1 VTGFRYHWT
10 TKWIVLFLTVG
21 LFCGGHSLLPRETN
35 LDSLF
40 KWAIKNYLEG
50 KYREVIKDLELL
62 LSYCSED
69 QKQLRGKI
77 HLLMG
82 AAHEQLG
89 NPREARENYQSSL
102 ELLETYSIEGVDL
115 TLLEEYQRIFMNK
128 QKPVKPG
135 IIVKPKEKPKKRKPA
150 VLWLILGG
158 VVIAGGAALLV
169 LKKETTSGLPDQYTL
184 TINIVGQGIV
194 TIDPPGGTYGPRSV
208 VILTAIPAAGW
219 EFYNWYGDVTLL
231 KNPTRIQMNSNKTV
245 TAAFVDISGITRIF
259 GHIMVFPAISTSRC
273 RMAMPFNMPENGT
286 IHSVTMYHSGGSGRM
301 ILAVYEGENMPRNR
315 LSVTPE
321 TNVNSSDGWQTI
333 SLTSPVSVRGGQTVW
348 LAWVYENNPGIAT
361 GFGSPSANSSNSG
374 WEEGMPEQF
383 GSINRAYNI
392 YSIYATYIPN

>member
-1 VTGFRYHWT
+1 VTRFRHHWT
-10 TKWIVLFLTVG
+10 TKWIVLFLALG
-21 LFCGGHSLLPRETN
+21 LFWGGHSLLPRETN

-40 KWAIKNYLEG
+40 KWSIKNYLDG

-77 HLLMG
+77 YLLLG

-102 ELLETYSIEGVDL
+102 ELLETYTIEGVDL
-115 TLLEEYQRIFMNK
+115 TLLEEYQSIFMNK

-135 IIVKPKEKPKKRKPA
+135 IIVKPKAKPKKRKPG

-169 LKKETTSGLPDQYTL
+169 LKKDTTPALPGQYTL
-184 TINIVGQGIV
+184 TINTVGQGVV
-194 TIDPPGGTYGPRSV
+194 TLDPAGGVYKPQTMV
-208 VILTAIPAAGW
+208 TLTATPAAGW
-219 EFYNWYGDVTLL
+219 KFYNWYGNIYAME
-231 KNPTRIQMNSNKTV
+231 NPIRIYMDSDKTM
-245 TAAFVDISGITRIF
+245 TATFVDISGITRIF
-259 GHIMVFPAISTSRC
+259 GHITVFPGISTSRC
-273 RMAMPFNMPENGT
+273 RMAMPFNMPEDGT
-286 IHSVTMYHSGGSGRM
+286 IHSVTMYHLSGSGRM
-301 ILAVYEGENMPRNR
+301 ILAVYEGDAMPRNR

-321 TNVNSSDGWQTI
+321 TNANSSDGWQTI
-333 SLTSPVSVRGGQTVW
+333 SLASPVSVQGGQTIW

-361 GFGSPSANSSNSG
+361 RFGSPSASTSNSG

-383 GSINRAYNI
+383 GSINRATNI